1 MGTKKLTG
9 FAAYLKEN
17 KSMPVPLEED
27 ISVADLWMDD
37 DFEDAFADVVATKAR
52 ILYSELSKSI
62 GKNDWMT
69 PSKVLGDEKTFVS
82 SVVNNTKDETFAKKT
97 SQFKNMI
104 SDIEKENVR
113 PTKEYY
119 TKAMSKFLMESNR
132 HTRLNEAR
140 NPAHEYF
147 SMGSIWSLNT
157 PREMSIDE
165 DYPLNVMLEFNSS
178 GAGSLHIKSPGRD
191 YIHYDLSG
199 RYVSDLKEVL
209 NKGDS
214 NSLNEAVN
222 KEDLLQA
229 SDLTSGINQ
238 ISKMSIADLEKVNT
252 TSGGLKFDE
261 ADFQGFDIQNG
272 TIVGI
277 FKTKNDGRFSSDY
290 FVIMNTEGELEGVS
304 DY

>member
-37 DFEDAFADVVATKAR
+37 DFEDAFADVVTTKAR

-62 GKNDWMT
+62 DKNDWMT

-82 SVVNNTKDETFAKKT
+82 NVVNNTKDDTFTKKT

-104 SDIEKENVR
+104 KDIEKKNVR
-113 PTKEYY
+113 PTKAYY
-119 TKAMSKFLMESNR
+119 AKAMSKFLMESKGR
-132 HTRLNEAR
+132 RLVESA
-140 NPAHEYF
+140 
-147 SMGSIWSLNT
+147 
-157 PREMSIDE
+157 
-165 DYPLNVMLEFNSS
+165 
-178 GAGSLHIKSPGRD
+178 
-191 YIHYDLSG
+191 
-199 RYVSDLKEVL
+199 
-209 NKGDS
+209 NK
-214 NSLNEAVN
+214 
-222 KEDLLQA
+222 KDLLQA
-229 SDLTSGINQ
+229 SDLTSNINK
-238 ISKMSIADLEKVNT
+238 ISKMTISDLKDVNT

-261 ADFQGFDIQNG
+261 ADFQGFEIENG
-272 TIVGI
+272 NIVGI

-290 FVIMNTEGELEGVS
+290 FVIMNNEGELEGVS